1 MLKSDFKELVAMKII
16 KIFNMPQAR
25 VFHRHG
31 CEVLDFSI
39 GDKGAVGIVFKRD
52 EHLEAL
58 LKRWQNKEFTIK
70 DFKERF

>member
-1 MLKSDFKELVAMKII
+1 MRII

-31 CEVLDFSI
+31 CKVLDFSI
-39 GDKGAVGIVFKRD
+39 GDKGKVGIVFKRD
-52 EHLEAL
+52 EHLEGL
-58 LKRWQNKEFTIK
+58 LKRWQNKEFTIE